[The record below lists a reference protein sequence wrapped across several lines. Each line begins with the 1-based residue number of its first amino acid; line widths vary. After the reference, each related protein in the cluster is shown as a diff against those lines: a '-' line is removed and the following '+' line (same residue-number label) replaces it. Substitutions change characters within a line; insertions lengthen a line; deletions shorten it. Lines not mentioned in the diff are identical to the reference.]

1 MYTVTETLH
10 ESSRT
15 LLYRGLRDS
24 DRRPVVLKV
33 LAPGHRPQ
41 DLERLRHEYQL
52 LGTLHLPPAVA
63 PLALDTFRGMP
74 ALVMEDFGG
83 ASLDGQLGP
92 PMETG
97 RFLPL
102 AIRLTAAVAELHQRN
117 VIHKDL
123 KPQNVLVHPGTGEVK
138 LVDFGIASRLP
149 DEHGPIGSTRW
160 IEGSLPYMSPEQTGR
175 MNRSLDQRSDLYSLG
190 ITFYEM
196 LTGRLPFEAEDPL
209 EWVHCHIARS
219 PLPPADVLATV
230 PEAISAIV
238 MKLLAKQ
245 PEERFQSAAGL
256 QRDLETCLAQW
267 RASGSIAP
275 FPPGERD
282 DGADRFQIPRKLYG
296 RNEEQA
302 ALLAAFERVVATGTP
317 ELMKVSGY
325 AGIGKSSLVHELHK
339 PIVAARGLFASG
351 KAAPYQRDIPY
362 ALGVQAVRELV
373 LDVLAGSEE
382 SIAEWKQRLQA
393 ALGNHGQLI
402 VDVIPPVE
410 HIIGRQPPVP
420 ELPPT
425 EAHNRFRTVFRHF
438 IGVFAQ
444 KPHPLTLFLDDLQ
457 WADSG
462 SLALLVDL
470 LTHPELRYLFVVG
483 AYRDN
488 EVSASHPLM
497 LMLER
502 LRKAA
507 AHVSSIVLRPLQ
519 EAHLAAFLGDA
530 LHCLPEEAGPLARL
544 LEEKTAGNPFFAI
557 QFLTALH
564 DEHLIA
570 FDASSR
576 AWHWDIEKIRA
587 KGFTDNVAELMAGK
601 LQRLPT
607 ATQEALKLA
616 AGAGSSVELELPATL
631 LGRDE
636 EETRTALWEAVR
648 AGLLVCAGRRYTF
661 VHDRVR
667 EAAYALIPEESRAA
681 VHLRI
686 GRFLMSRFGE
696 APADERLFDLV
707 TQLNRGAGLIVDERE
722 RALLCRLDFRAG
734 RRAKASSAY
743 ASAVGYLTQA
753 ARLLPPEAWS
763 THYEETLAL
772 HLELAESEV
781 LVGHFQQADMLFSLM
796 LEKARTHLDRVE
808 VWTLRMR
815 MYQVIGRPGDGVT
828 LMLEGLRLFGMSL
841 PDEDSALGGALEAE
855 QREVSLN
862 LRGRRIADL
871 VDAPVATDPN
881 VRAII
886 RLLVTAMPCAN
897 IGRPRVFPLIVMRA
911 LNLSLRH
918 GNTEDSCFTYSAYGT
933 LLISVFGDIPSAFEF
948 SEMSI
953 RLNEKFGD
961 LRQRGIILYLHAHFI
976 HCWRKPMSTVTPI
989 LERVLPAFLD
999 VGEFVFASY
1008 HGFWST
1014 WLAVERGD
1022 TLDDVLRE
1030 ARKYVAFARESH
1042 NDVMRELITAEQ
1054 QFVAS
1059 LKGRTRE
1066 LASFD
1071 DEQFSESECH
1081 AKLVRANFGT
1091 GLVALQIAKQV
1102 SAFIFGRYDE
1112 ALACAGRVAPEIGA
1126 VLATTIEATHH
1137 FYHALTLAALHPRVS
1152 EERQREFARLL
1163 TEELR
1168 RHELWAR
1175 HCPENYQNRFAL
1187 VSAEVAR
1194 IEGREL
1200 DAERRYEEAIRSARD
1215 NGFVQ
1220 NEALACELAS
1230 KFYRGRG
1237 LPFAADAYLREARS
1251 CYSRWGADEKVR
1263 QLDQHH
1269 PQVRESQALAPAATF
1284 AARAEQLDLLS
1295 VVKASQTIS
1304 GELVLDKLVRTLLQ
1318 VVLEQCG
1325 ARRGALIIP
1334 RDGELTL
1341 EAEAAFDEQGVT
1353 TKLLPSVP
1361 AASSSRVP
1369 ISLIQYVR
1377 RTRERVILNDAV
1389 RARYASDPYLARE
1402 KPRSVLCLP
1411 VLRQAEVVAILYLEN
1426 NLVSD
1431 AFTPERLATL
1441 ELLATQA
1448 AISLENAL
1456 LLAKEQAARTAA
1468 EEAERRAAFLAEA
1481 GQLLSESLDSGEILA
1496 RFSRLCVRSFADWC
1510 LLDVLEAGGELQRV
1524 AAAHSDAQQRS
1535 PPGWDSPPPALSLGI
1550 QQAVEPSLLPEVSDA
1565 SLRTSPLDESSR
1577 ALLQAL
1583 GAHTAMVVPL
1593 VARGQHLGV
1602 LTLASAKPGRPYGR
1616 EDLELA
1622 RELAQ
1627 RAAIAIDNTRLHRR
1641 TLEALRLRE
1650 EFLSVASHELNT
1662 PMTSLSLSLQSVLR
1676 ATRKGRTLE
1685 PDLLDRT
1692 VDLAWRQGQRL
1703 NRLIGELL
1711 DVSRIESGSLV
1722 LELSEVDLASL
1733 AREVVQRFTSD
1744 LTQTQ
1749 SSVTIRG
1756 APSVMGRWD
1765 RSRIDQ
1771 VLTNLLSNALKFGG
1785 GKPIEIDIT
1794 QDNGT
1799 ARLAVT
1805 DRGIGIDSSRQ
1816 ARIFERFERAVSV
1829 RHYGGLGLGLYICRR
1844 IVEAHGGSIRVE
1856 SHPAQGATFTVELPR
1871 MPPPEAADTRPASTH
1886 LRAPGELEH

>member
-15 LLYRGLRDS
+15 VLYRGLRDS
-24 DRRPVVLKV
+24 DSRPVVLKV

-52 LGTLHLPPAVA
+52 LSTLHLPSAV
-63 PLALDTFRGMP
+63 PPVALDTFRGLP

-83 ASLDGQLGP
+83 ASLDSQLGT

-97 RFLPL
+97 RFLSL
-102 AIRLTAAVAELHQRN
+102 ALRITEAVADLHQRN

-123 KPQNVLVHPGTGEVK
+123 KPQNILVHPGSGEVK
-138 LVDFGIASRLP
+138 LVDLGIASRLP
-149 DEHGPIGSTRW
+149 CELGPLGSARL

-175 MNRSLDQRSDLYSLG
+175 MNRALDERSDLYSLG

-196 LTGRLPFEAEDPL
+196 LTGRLPFEAKDPL
-209 EWVHCHIARS
+209 EWVHCHVARA
-219 PLPPADVLATV
+219 PLPPADVLASV
-230 PEAISAIV
+230 PEALSAIV

-245 PEERFQSAAGL
+245 TEERFQSATGL
-256 QRDLETCLAQW
+256 RRDLETCLAQW
-267 RASGSIAP
+267 RESGRIAP
-275 FPPGERD
+275 FPPGEH
-282 DGADRFQIPRKLYG
+282 DGSERFQLPRKLYG

-302 ALLAAFERVVATGTP
+302 ALLAAFERVVDTGTP
-317 ELMKVSGY
+317 ELVQVSGY

-339 PIVAARGLFASG
+339 PIVAARGLFVSG
-351 KAAPYQRDIPY
+351 KVDPYQRDIPY
-362 ALGVQAVRELV
+362 AMVVQAVRELV

-382 SIAEWKQRLQA
+382 RIAEWKQRLQA
-393 ALGNHGQLI
+393 ALGTHGQLI
-402 VDVIPPVE
+402 VEVLPPLE
-410 HIIGRQPPVP
+410 HIIGRQPQVP

-425 EAHNRFRTVFRHF
+425 EAHNRFCTVFRHF
-438 IGVFAQ
+438 IGAFAQ
-444 KPHPLTLFLDDLQ
+444 RQHPLTLFLDDLQ

-462 SLALLVDL
+462 SLALLEDL
-470 LTHPELRYLFVVG
+470 LTHPEMRHLFVVG
-483 AYRDN
+483 AYRAN
-488 EVSASHPLM
+488 EVSASHPLT

-502 LRKAA
+502 LRKAGA
-507 AHVSSIVLRPLQ
+507 RISSIVLRPLQ
-519 EAHLAAFLGDA
+519 ERHLAAFIGDA

-544 LEEKTAGNPFFAI
+544 VEEKTAGNPFFAI

-616 AGAGSSVELELPATL
+616 ASAGHSVELELPAAL

-636 EETRTALWEAVR
+636 EETRVTLWEAVR
-648 AGLLVCAGRRYTF
+648 AGLLVCVGRRYTF
-661 VHDRVR
+661 VHDRVQ

-686 GRFLMSRFGE
+686 GRFLRSRFGE
-696 APADERLFDLV
+696 ATADERLFDLV
-707 TQLNRGAGLIVDERE
+707 TQLNRGAALIVDARE
-722 RALLCRLDFRAG
+722 RALLCQLDFQAG
-734 RRAKASSAY
+734 RRAKACMAY

-753 ARLLPPEAWS
+753 TRLLPPDAWS
-763 THYEETLAL
+763 THYEETLEL

-781 LVGHFQQADMLFSLM
+781 LVGHFERAEALFNQV
-796 LEKARTHLDRVE
+796 LEAARTHIDRVK

-828 LMLEGLRLFGMSL
+828 LMLEGLQFFGMSF
-841 PDEDSALGGALEAE
+841 PEDDSALGEAMEAE
-855 QREVSLN
+855 QREVARN
-862 LRGRRIADL
+862 LRGRRIAEL
-871 VDAPVATDPN
+871 VDAPVAADAN
-881 VRAII
+881 VRAIL
-886 RLLVTAMPCAN
+886 RMLVTAMPCAY
-897 IGRPRVFPLIVMRA
+897 IGRPRVFPLIVLRA

-933 LLISVFGDIPSAFEF
+933 LLVSVFGDIPSAFEF

-961 LRQRGIILYLHAHFI
+961 IRQRGIILYLHAHFI
-976 HCWRKPMSTVTPI
+976 HCWRKPMSTVAPI
-989 LERVLPAFLD
+989 LAKVLPAFLD
-999 VGEFVFASY
+999 VGEFVFAAY
-1008 HGFWST
+1008 HGFWSI
-1014 WLAVERGD
+1014 WLTVERGD
-1022 TLDDVLRE
+1022 TLDDVLQESRGY
-1030 ARKYVAFARESH
+1030 AAFARESH
-1042 NDVMRELITAEQ
+1042 NDVMRVTIAVQQ

-1071 DEQFSESECH
+1071 DEQFSEAECQ
-1081 AKLVRANFGT
+1081 AMLGQANFGT
-1091 GLVALQIAKQV
+1091 GLAALQIAKQV
-1102 SAFIFGRYDE
+1102 SAFIFGQYDE
-1112 ALACAGRVAPEIGA
+1112 ALACAERVAPILGS
-1126 VLATTIEATHH
+1126 VMATTIEATHH
-1137 FYHALTLAALHPRVS
+1137 FYLALTLAALHSRVS
-1152 EERQREFARLL
+1152 EEQQREFTRVL
-1163 TEELR
+1163 TEEAR

-1175 HCPENYQNRFAL
+1175 HCPENYRNRFAL

-1200 DAERRYEEAIRSARD
+1200 DAERLYDEAIRSARD

-1220 NEALACELAS
+1220 NVALAYELAS
-1230 KFYRGRG
+1230 RFYRGRG
-1237 LPFAADAYLREARS
+1237 LPLVGDAYLREARS
-1251 CYSRWGADEKVR
+1251 CYSRWGADGKVR

-1269 PQVRESQALAPAATF
+1269 PEVPESKTLAPGATF

-1304 GELVLDKLVRTLLQ
+1304 GELVLDKLVQTLLQ

-1325 ARRGALIIP
+1325 ARKGALLIA
-1334 RDGELTL
+1334 RGGELTL

-1369 ISLIQYVR
+1369 MSLIQYVR
-1377 RTRERVILNDAV
+1377 RTREPVILNDAV
-1389 RARYASDPYLARE
+1389 RARHASDPYLAHER
-1402 KPRSVLCLP
+1402 PRSVLCLP
-1411 VLRQAEVVAILYLEN
+1411 VLRQAEIVAILYLEN

-1481 GQLLSESLDSGEILA
+1481 GHLLSESLDSGEVLA

-1510 LLDVLEAGGELQRV
+1510 LLDVHEAGGEVQRV
-1524 AAAHSDAQQRS
+1524 AAAHSDAQHWS
-1535 PPGWDSPPPALSLGI
+1535 PPGWDAPPPALGFAR
-1550 QQAVEPSLLPEVSDA
+1550 AVAPALLPEVSEA
-1565 SLRTSPLDESSR
+1565 SLRRSALDEPLRS
-1577 ALLQAL
+1577 LLQTL
-1583 GAHTAMVVPL
+1583 GARTAMVVPL
-1593 VARGQHLGV
+1593 MARGQNLGV
-1602 LTLASAKPGRPYGR
+1602 LTLASAKPGRTYGR

-1662 PMTSLSLSLQSVLR
+1662 PMTSLSLSLQSVVR
-1676 ATRKGRTLE
+1676 ATRKGRPLE

-1692 VDLAWRQGQRL
+1692 VDNAWRQGQRL

-1711 DVSRIESGSLV
+1711 DVSRIESGSLA
-1722 LELSEVDLASL
+1722 LELSEVDLTSL
-1733 AREVVQRFTSD
+1733 AQEVVQRLASEP
-1744 LTQTQ
+1744 TQP
-1749 SSVTIRG
+1749 SSTITIRG
-1756 APSVMGRWD
+1756 ASPVMGRWD
-1765 RSRIDQ
+1765 RARIDQ

-1785 GKPIEIDIT
+1785 GKPIVIDIA
-1794 QDNGT
+1794 QDDGT
-1799 ARLAVT
+1799 ARLTVT
-1805 DRGIGIDSSRQ
+1805 DRGIGIDAARQ
-1816 ARIFERFERAVSV
+1816 AWIFERFERAVSV
-1829 RHYGGLGLGLYICRR
+1829 RHYGGLGLGLYLCRR
-1844 IVEAHGGSIRVE
+1844 IVEAHGGSIRVA
-1856 SHPAQGATFTVELPR
+1856 SRPAHGATFTVELPR
-1871 MPPPEAADTRPASTH
+1871 GTVRARPRSPP
-1886 LRAPGELEH
+1886 APGQSE